1 MRSCCL
7 LWIVIVFTS
16 CVNNHSY
23 ENAKEFSFQDF
34 SEVKVLNG
42 SVLEFDSLIMRPS
55 DLVVF
60 DSLLLLVDYY
70 DERFIQIYNL
80 HTKQK
85 VASRISSGQGPND
98 MIQPVFVKN
107 DGDCLQLYDMA
118 TSYLFSYDLATF
130 IEEDSPKYQ
139 QKIKLGKT
147 LIGSVESLKDK
158 IYGYSYSS
166 ESQLFV
172 FDEKSGKEIGNMVKF
187 PKSNIDYSDT
197 EKIDAYYMG
206 AVSNKK
212 DRLAVCYSMTDLIDW
227 YDLNGNLLK
236 RIHGPEQFFSYFK
249 EYRDGNVVGSS
260 MDRDRNRD
268 AYFSPHCVDN
278 RLFVLYDGE
287 HVNAPGHDSLCEYL
301 FSFTW
306 DGAPDMIYELEDPIF
321 TYTVDTNRKKIYGIS
336 NKPEYHIV
344 EFTY

>member
-1 MRSCCL
+1 
-7 LWIVIVFTS
+7 
-16 CVNNHSY
+16 
-23 ENAKEFSFQDF
+23 
-34 SEVKVLNG
+34 
-42 SVLEFDSLIMRPS
+42 
-55 DLVVF
+55 
-60 DSLLLLVDYY
+60 
-70 DERFIQIYNL
+70 
-80 HTKQK
+80 
-85 VASRISSGQGPND
+85 

-306 DGAPDMIYELEDPIF
+306 DGVPDMIYELEDPIF
-321 TYTVDTNRKKIYGIS
+321 TYTIDTNRKKIYGIS